1 MVQVCKDATEQRLPP
16 AWAPRE
22 STAARAEAVNCS
34 AKGQGSTT
42 GAVTFLEVKR
52 HGLEWKLLGSLGG
65 AGRGLFGAQQFSP
78 LRHRIIDL
86 LAALP
91 FIRCLG
97 AQGRERPPTLGNS
110 RGGKVLRVWRS
121 RLVLERRSG
130 AGDGVEAA

>member
-1 MVQVCKDATEQRLPP
+1 MQVCRDAIERRLPP
-16 AWAPRE
+16 ARAPRE

-34 AKGQGSTT
+34 AKGQGSAT

-65 AGRGLFGAQQFSP
+65 ARQRLFGAQQFSP
-78 LRHRIIDL
+78 LHHRIIDL

-91 FIRCLG
+91 FIWYLG
-97 AQGRERPPTLGNS
+97 AQGKERSRTLGNS

-130 AGDGVEAA
+130 AEDGVEGA